1 VSRVKKAAEAESISI
16 GPFKWSLDNLDTTR
30 TLRLPEEL
38 WKDDKRQFQSALHER
53 QRRRIMTNQP
63 IVIIGFMGT
72 GKTTVAFELA
82 RKLNCCAIDLD
93 ELITQHEKRNP
104 QEIIL
109 QDGEDAFRS
118 IESKT
123 LRTVLR
129 EGSARVVAVG
139 GGAWTIRENR
149 KMIAKHRA
157 FTVWLDAPFELCW
170 KRIDAGREGRPLARS
185 RAMTQK
191 LYAERRPIYEA
202 ADARVSVSE
211 NESVQKI
218 ATKVARAVLQQNANS

>member
-1 VSRVKKAAEAESISI
+1 
-16 GPFKWSLDNLDTTR
+16 
-30 TLRLPEEL
+30 
-38 WKDDKRQFQSALHER
+38 
-53 QRRRIMTNQP
+53 MTNQQ

-82 RKLNCCAIDLD
+82 RKLKCCAIDLD

-109 QDGEDAFRS
+109 QDGEDAFRN
-118 IESKT
+118 IETKT

-139 GGAWTIRENR
+139 GGAWTIGENR
-149 KMIAKHRA
+149 KMIAEHGA

-170 KRIDAGREGRPLARS
+170 KRIAGGREVRPLARS
-185 RAMTQK
+185 REMTQK

-202 ADARVSVSE
+202 ADACVTINE
-211 NESVQKI
+211 NETVEQI
-218 ATKVARAVLQQNANS
+218 ATKLARAVLQQNANS

>member
-1 VSRVKKAAEAESISI
+1 
-16 GPFKWSLDNLDTTR
+16 
-30 TLRLPEEL
+30 
-38 WKDDKRQFQSALHER
+38 
-53 QRRRIMTNQP
+53 MTNQQ

-82 RKLNCCAIDLD
+82 RKLKCCAIDLD

-118 IESKT
+118 IETKT
-123 LRTVLR
+123 LRAVLR

-139 GGAWTIRENR
+139 GGAWTIAENR
-149 KMIAKHRA
+149 KMIAEHGA

-170 KRIDAGREGRPLARS
+170 KRIAAGRAVRPLARS
-185 RAMTQK
+185 LEMTQK
-191 LYAERRPIYEA
+191 LYAERQPIYEA
-202 ADARVSVSE
+202 ADARITVNE
-211 NESVQKI
+211 NESVAQI
-218 ATKVARAVLQQNANS
+218 ATKVARAVLRQKANS